1 MATRALVIAV
11 VLATSGTAIA
21 DDATPA
27 AVDGPGSYRW
37 YVEPAE
43 APPPI
48 HRYQISIGG
57 HLRFTH
63 LDLHDEASKSQ
74 LSEYGWASAR
84 SPVMPG
90 LSGEAQFLLAPI
102 VDVGVAA
109 SWAKGDHAAGL
120 DTRGDRVSTTT
131 RRLALTARMHVARGR
146 AFIPEPRVDVGVVHR
161 AITLHGVSSSDAL
174 PFVRAAID
182 WRLGTRSG
190 GAMISVGYTL
200 SGRAASG
207 QLDPAIGGLDVGVGP
222 YLRF

>member
-1 MATRALVIAV
+1 LATRALTIVALIAM
-11 VLATSGTAIA
+11 AGTA
-21 DDATPA
+21 A
-27 AVDGPGSYRW
+27 AEEPVDGPGSYRW
-37 YVEPAE
+37 YVSPPE
-43 APPPI
+43 APPPV
-48 HRYQISIGG
+48 HRYQLSIGG

-63 LDLHDEASKSQ
+63 LDLHDESSKSQ
-74 LSEYGWASAR
+74 LLEYGWASAR

-90 LSGEAQFLLAPI
+90 LSGEAQYLLAPI
-102 VDVGVAA
+102 IDVGVSA

-120 DTRGDRVSTTT
+120 DTRGDRVSTKTT
-131 RRLALTARMHVARGR
+131 RFAIALRMHVARGR
-146 AFIPEPRVDVGVVHR
+146 PFIPEPRVDVGVVR
-161 AITLHGVSSSDAL
+161 RSIALHGMSSSDAL

-200 SGRAASG
+200 SGRASSS